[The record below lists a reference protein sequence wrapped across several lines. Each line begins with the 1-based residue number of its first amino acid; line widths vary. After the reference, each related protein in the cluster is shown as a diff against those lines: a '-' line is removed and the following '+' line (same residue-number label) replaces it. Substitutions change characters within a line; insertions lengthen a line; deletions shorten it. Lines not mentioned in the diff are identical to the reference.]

1 MNHAQ
6 SPPDAQPGAAQAAFQ
21 LNLRHLRGLTAV
33 HEHGSISAAAG
44 AVGLS
49 QPALTQGILKLE
61 KLMGEVLFERR
72 PDGIVPT
79 AAGELVVDRARAC
92 LAHLATGT
100 RQVGGTAFE
109 PDRRLSMT
117 QLRAFVALVRAGSIS
132 AAAADLGLSQPAVH
146 RAVRELEE
154 ALGRKLVERRG
165 RGVHVNF
172 AGRRFARS
180 CRLALAELQAAF
192 SELGRDPHNP
202 TIALGTTPLA
212 RGFLVPEAMALMVA
226 ERFPAGFRVHEGS
239 WGELVEALRD
249 GVIDIIV
256 GEIPDDAAP
265 DLATHPLYEEAP
277 VVVAGRQHPLATRR
291 SCTPQMLAS
300 YPWIIAPEN
309 SPLRAEWERLFA
321 DRPPRGAGGV
331 RLDHDHR
338 PPADRQRPADARHA
352 GPGGA
357 AGAHRPA
364 QLHRRTAGGKQADGR
379 RHDAQELAPHAGPA
393 AVPRTADG
401 GFRRHWRRRE
411 PAVAHRALLDLKAAA
426 TTVGPAQFRFLNTA
440 AAFRITRRPALPR
453 IGRIDVRFNHSP

>member
-277 VVVAGRQHPLATRR
+277 VVVAGRQHPARDAAQLHAADAGFLPLDHRAGELAAACRMGAPLRR
-291 SCTPQMLAS
+291 S
-300 YPWIIAPEN
+300 
-309 SPLRAEWERLFA
+309 
-321 DRPPRGAGGV
+321 PPRGAGGV